1 LDLFSVWLVGGY
13 AHVFALLSDVVVNI
27 PRKERKG
34 EEGREKN
41 KEVKDGEIV
50 KFLNR
55 FIICRLS

>member
-1 LDLFSVWLVGGY
+1 MDLFSVWLVGGY

-34 EEGREKN
+34 GEGREKN